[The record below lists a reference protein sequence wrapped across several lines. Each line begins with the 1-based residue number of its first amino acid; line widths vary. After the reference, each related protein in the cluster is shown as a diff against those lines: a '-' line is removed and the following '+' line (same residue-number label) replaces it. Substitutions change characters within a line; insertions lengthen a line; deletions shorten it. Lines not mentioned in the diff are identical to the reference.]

1 MRRLK
6 AKIID
11 FLLVF
16 SIIFIPLGSYIFAI
30 KAIGIAYETEP
41 GMVYYLPMVIMILI
55 TFYVYF
61 GLLAKKNQGSIGKK
75 FMNLIITGEKQN
87 SLKYFIREPLV
98 HVFILSVIYTSIF
111 NHFLISFIIM
121 SLIYLLALY
130 LKVDL
135 WNKIFKNKVIKQ
147 ENL

>member
-1 MRRLK
+1 MKRLK
-6 AKIID
+6 AKLID

-16 SIIFIPLGSYIFAI
+16 SIILIPLGSYIFAI
-30 KAIGIAYETEP
+30 KAIGIAYETEL
-41 GMVYYLPMVIMILI
+41 GMIYYLPMVIMILI

-61 GLLAKKNQGSIGKK
+61 GLLAKKNNGSIGKK
-75 FMNLIITGEKQN
+75 FMNLVIIGEKQN

-98 HVFILSVIYTSIF
+98 HVFLLSVIYTSIF
-111 NHFLISFIIM
+111 NHFVISFIIM

-135 WNKIFKNKVIKQ
+135 WNKIFKNEVKD
-147 ENL
+147 NSN

>member
-1 MRRLK
+1 MKRLK
-6 AKIID
+6 AKLID

-16 SIIFIPLGSYIFAI
+16 SIILIPLGSYIFAI
-30 KAIGIAYETEP
+30 KAIGIAYETEL
-41 GMVYYLPMVIMILI
+41 GMIYYLPIVMMILI

-61 GLLAKKNQGSIGKK
+61 GLLAKKNNGSIGKK
-75 FMNLIITGEKQN
+75 FMNLKITGVKQN

-98 HVFILSVIYTSIF
+98 HVFLLAVIYTTIF
-111 NHFLISFIIM
+111 NHFIICFLIM

-135 WNKIFKNKVIKQ
+135 WNKIFKNEVVEQ
-147 ENL
+147 